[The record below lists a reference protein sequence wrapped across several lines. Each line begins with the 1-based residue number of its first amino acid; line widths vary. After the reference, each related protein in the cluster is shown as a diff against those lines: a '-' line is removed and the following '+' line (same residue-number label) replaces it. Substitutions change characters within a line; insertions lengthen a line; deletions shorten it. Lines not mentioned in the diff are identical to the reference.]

1 MHVIKEHVRVG
12 ASSSWEPTY
21 RQQRLEFETRTFG
34 LRVKHPAPWTWSH
47 HSRPRVPR
55 WDFLMLWPTCDF
67 WHRNHQIFFNIV
79 IAKKW
84 QSPCLQNILAI
95 KLNTVCIYVVWS
107 FCGPCCYP
115 LMTLEPRFRK
125 PLPSTIPPESPLR
138 RWRSGCLSSSLRG
151 SAPCSGCSWAGP
163 GSRGASGP
171 GGPPGGS
178 EGGRTSGRPTWRS
191 PDPPSHWASAA
202 PPPCS
207 PWMERGGG
215 GEWWGYSLNLN
226 LWDCRWRTGQRSCM
240 WWFF

>member
-1 MHVIKEHVRVG
+1 MVCMYLVWGHSRTHAV
-12 ASSSWEPTY
+12 PYPY
-21 RQQRLEFETRTFG
+21 RTL
-34 LRVKHPAPWTWSH
+34 LRVLA
-47 HSRPRVPR
+47 HSLTSNRCIRPPR
-55 WDFLMLWPTCDF
+55 LF
-67 WHRNHQIFFNIV
+67 
-79 IAKKW
+79 
-84 QSPCLQNILAI
+84 
-95 KLNTVCIYVVWS
+95 
-107 FCGPCCYP
+107 
-115 LMTLEPRFRK
+115 
-125 PLPSTIPPESPLR
+125 SPLR
-138 RWRSGCLSSSLRG
+138 RWRSGCRSSSLRG
-151 SAPCSGCSWAGP
+151 SAPCPGCSWAGP